1 METVRTS
8 GETVRASTSGGN
20 VSVLRLRTRWG
31 LLAALALAA
40 GAVPVGPIAAQEE
53 AERRTAELIGQVVS
67 ASTGLPIEGAT
78 VQFMGRVAGAI
89 TDAEGNFRVPN
100 APAGKDS
107 LEVRFIGYEPSYAVL
122 ELQPDVTTRVT
133 LTLSRTVVRIADLT
147 VEVRQTRRARNLTGF
162 AERMEK
168 GFGTFYTPREIR
180 TRNPRLPSDL
190 LRGEPSVS
198 VGRIEYGR
206 AEVYLGQG
214 ARLGCP
220 PALYL
225 DGMYQSGMQF
235 DDLPKEDLGAV
246 EVYKRDVETPMEFM
260 RTGSTCGAIVVW
272 TPGGPGFLDWAG
284 DLPEPFE

>member
-1 METVRTS
+1 MS
-8 GETVRASTSGGN
+8 A
-20 VSVLRLRTRWG
+20 LRLRNRWG
-31 LLAALALAA
+31 LLATLTLTV
-40 GAVPVGPIAAQEE
+40 GASSATPIAAQEE

-67 ASTGLPIEGAT
+67 ASTGLPIEGAR
-78 VQFMGRVAGAI
+78 VLFMGSGGGAI
-89 TDAEGNFRVPN
+89 TDADGNFRVPN

-107 LEVRFIGYEPSYAVL
+107 VEVRFLGFEPSYTVL
-122 ELQPDVTTRVT
+122 ELEPDVTTRVT
-133 LTLSRTVVRIADLT
+133 LFLSRTVVRIADLT

-162 AERMEK
+162 VERMDR

-180 TRNPRLPSDL
+180 NRNPRLPSDL
-190 LRGEPSVS
+190 LRGEPNVA

-206 AEVYLGQG
+206 AEVFLGDG

-225 DGMYQSGMQF
+225 DGMYQPGLQF
-235 DDLPKEDLGAV
+235 DDLPREDLGAV

-284 DLPEPFE
+284 ELPEPFE